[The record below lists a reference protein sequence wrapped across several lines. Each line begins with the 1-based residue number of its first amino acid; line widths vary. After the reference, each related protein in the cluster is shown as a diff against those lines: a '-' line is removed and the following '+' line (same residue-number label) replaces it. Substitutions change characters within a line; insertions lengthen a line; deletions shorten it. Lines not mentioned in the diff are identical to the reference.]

1 MKTDTGD
8 TDSSLLRQMRDGDAA
23 AFQRLYQRHQGP
35 IYRYALMRC
44 SQSALA
50 ADVVQ
55 DVFMG
60 LLTRSYRYD
69 AGLGNLQNFLF
80 GVARNL
86 LLKQDQAQRRHQP
99 LPGLGDEDQEEVL
112 MSETAEASDAIFSQQ
127 LTEHVR
133 QAVSV
138 LRPHYRDVIILYELQ
153 ELSYAEIAVI
163 CSIDIGT
170 VRSRLSR
177 ARAAILQYSDRMGWR
192 TELAMRT
199 TTASATASR
208 ANATMTGTEQ

>member
-1 MKTDTGD
+1 MDNQE
-8 TDSSLLRQMRDGDAA
+8 TDSSLLTQMRDGDVA

-44 SQSALA
+44 GQAALA

-60 LLTRSYRYD
+60 LLSKSYRYD

-86 LLKQDQAQRRHQP
+86 LLKQDQAERRHQP
-99 LPGLGDEDQEEVL
+99 LPGYSEEDAEEVL
-112 MSETAEASDAIFSQQ
+112 MSETTEPADVIFHQQ
-127 LTEHVR
+127 MTEHVR
-133 QAVSV
+133 QAVAV

-163 CSIDIGT
+163 CDIDIGT

-177 ARAAILQYSDRMGWR
+177 ARAAILQYSERLGWR
-192 TELAMRT
+192 PD
-199 TTASATASR
+199 ATAK
-208 ANATMTGTEQ
+208 TGTQR

>member
-1 MKTDTGD
+1 MDNQE
-8 TDSSLLRQMRDGDAA
+8 TDSSLLTKMRDGDVA

-44 SQSALA
+44 GQSALA

-60 LLTRSYRYD
+60 LLSKSYRYD
-69 AGLGNLQNFLF
+69 AGLGSLQNFLF

-86 LLKQDQAQRRHQP
+86 LLKQDQAERRRQS
-99 LPGLGDEDQEEVL
+99 LPGYSDEDGEEVL
-112 MSETAEASDAIFSQQ
+112 MSETTELADVIFHQQ
-127 LTEHVR
+127 MTEHVR

-163 CSIDIGT
+163 CDIDIGT

-177 ARAAILQYSDRMGWR
+177 ARAAILQYSERLGWR
-192 TELAMRT
+192 PDA
-199 TTASATASR
+199 AAK
-208 ANATMTGTEQ
+208 TGTQR

>member
-1 MKTDTGD
+1 MNVDNQE
-8 TDSSLLRQMRDGDAA
+8 TDSSLLTQMRDGDVA

-60 LLTRSYRYD
+60 LLSKSYRYD
-69 AGLGNLQNFLF
+69 AGLGSLQNFLF

-86 LLKQDQAQRRHQP
+86 LLKQDQAERRRQS
-99 LPGLGDEDQEEVL
+99 LPGYSDEDGEEVL
-112 MSETAEASDAIFSQQ
+112 MSESTEPADIIFHQQ
-127 LTEHVR
+127 MTEHVR
-133 QAVSV
+133 QAVAV

-163 CSIDIGT
+163 CDIDIGT

-177 ARAAILQYSDRMGWR
+177 ARAAILQYSERLGWR
-192 TELAMRT
+192 PDA
-199 TTASATASR
+199 AAK
-208 ANATMTGTEQ
+208 TGTQR

>member
-1 MKTDTGD
+1 MDNQE
-8 TDSSLLRQMRDGDAA
+8 TDSSLLTQMRDGDVA

-44 SQSALA
+44 GQSAVA

-60 LLTRSYRYD
+60 LLSKSYRYD
-69 AGLGNLQNFLF
+69 AGLGSLQNFLF

-86 LLKQDQAQRRHQP
+86 LLKQDQAERRHQP
-99 LPGLGDEDQEEVL
+99 LPAFGKEFGEEDGEEVL
-112 MSETAEASDAIFSQQ
+112 MSGTTEPVDAIFHQQ

-133 QAVSV
+133 QAVAV

-153 ELSYAEIAVI
+153 ELSYAEIAMI
-163 CSIDIGT
+163 CGLDIGT

-177 ARAAILQYSDRMGWR
+177 ARAAILQYSEKQGWR
-192 TELAMRT
+192 PDVA
-199 TTASATASR
+199 AK
-208 ANATMTGTEQ
+208 TGTQR

>member
-1 MKTDTGD
+1 MDNQE
-8 TDSSLLRQMRDGDAA
+8 TDSSLLTQMRDGDVA

-44 SQSALA
+44 GQTALA

-60 LLTRSYRYD
+60 LLSKSYRYD
-69 AGLGNLQNFLF
+69 AGLGSLQNFLF

-86 LLKQDQAQRRHQP
+86 LLKQDQAERRHQS
-99 LPGLGDEDQEEVL
+99 LPGYSDEDGEEVL
-112 MSETAEASDAIFSQQ
+112 MSETTEPADVIFHQQ
-127 LTEHVR
+127 MTEHVR

-163 CSIDIGT
+163 CDIDIGT

-177 ARAAILQYSDRMGWR
+177 ARAAILQYSERLGWR
-192 TELAMRT
+192 PDA
-199 TTASATASR
+199 AAK
-208 ANATMTGTEQ
+208 TGTQR

>member
-1 MKTDTGD
+1 MDKQETDF
-8 TDSSLLRQMRDGDAA
+8 SLLTQMRDGDVA
-23 AFQRLYQRHQGP
+23 AFQCLYQRHQGP

-44 SQSALA
+44 GQTALA

-60 LLTRSYRYD
+60 LLSKSYLYD
-69 AGLGNLQNFLF
+69 AGLGSLQNFLF

-86 LLKQDQAQRRHQP
+86 LLKQDQTERRHQP
-99 LPGLGDEDQEEVL
+99 LPGDSEEDGEEVL
-112 MSETAEASDAIFSQQ
+112 MRETTEPADAIFQQ
-127 LTEHVR
+127 QMTEHVR

-153 ELSYAEIAVI
+153 ELSYAEIAMI
-163 CSIDIGT
+163 CNIDIGT

-177 ARAAILQYSDRMGWR
+177 ARAAILQYSERLGWR
-192 TELAMRT
+192 PDIAEK
-199 TTASATASR
+199 
-208 ANATMTGTEQ
+208 TGTQR

>member
-1 MKTDTGD
+1 MDNQE
-8 TDSSLLRQMRDGDAA
+8 TDSSLLTQMRDGDVA

-35 IYRYALMRC
+35 IYRYSLMRC
-44 SQSALA
+44 GQSALA

-60 LLTRSYRYD
+60 LLSKSYRYD
-69 AGLGNLQNFLF
+69 AGLGSLQNFLF

-86 LLKQDQAQRRHQP
+86 LLKQDQTERRHQP
-99 LPGLGDEDQEEVL
+99 LPAFGKEFDEEDGEEVL
-112 MSETAEASDAIFSQQ
+112 MSEAAESTDVIFHQQ
-127 LTEHVR
+127 MTEHVR
-133 QAVSV
+133 RAVAV

-163 CSIDIGT
+163 CNIDIGT

-177 ARAAILQYSDRMGWR
+177 ARAAILQYSEKLGWR
-192 TELAMRT
+192 PDAEAK
-199 TTASATASR
+199 
-208 ANATMTGTEQ
+208 TGTQR

>member
-8 TDSSLLRQMRDGDAA
+8 IDYSLLRQMRDGDVA

-44 SQSALA
+44 GQSALA

-86 LLKQDQAQRRHQP
+86 LLKQDQTQRRHQQ
-99 LPGLGDEDQEEVL
+99 LPGQDHDDENEEEVL
-112 MSETAEASDAIFSQQ
+112 ISETAEPTDAIFSQQ

-133 QAVSV
+133 QAVAV

-163 CSIDIGT
+163 CGIDIGT

-177 ARAAILQYSDRMGWR
+177 ARAAILQYSERMGWR
-192 TELAMRT
+192 PD
-199 TTASATASR
+199 ATAK
-208 ANATMTGTEQ
+208 TGTQR

>member
-1 MKTDTGD
+1 VDNQE
-8 TDSSLLRQMRDGDAA
+8 TDSSLLTQMRDGDVA

-44 SQSALA
+44 GQAALA

-60 LLTRSYRYD
+60 LLSKSYRYD

-80 GVARNL
+80 GVSRNL
-86 LLKQDQAQRRHQP
+86 LLKQDQAERRHQP
-99 LPGLGDEDQEEVL
+99 LPGFGVEDGEEVL
-112 MSETAEASDAIFSQQ
+112 MSETTEPTDVIFHQQ
-127 LTEHVR
+127 MTEHVR
-133 QAVSV
+133 QAVSL

-163 CSIDIGT
+163 CDIDIGT

-177 ARAAILQYSDRMGWR
+177 ARAAILQYSERLGWR
-192 TELAMRT
+192 PDA
-199 TTASATASR
+199 AAK
-208 ANATMTGTEQ
+208 TGTQR

>member
-1 MKTDTGD
+1 MDNQE
-8 TDSSLLRQMRDGDAA
+8 TDSSLLTQMRDGDIA

-44 SQSALA
+44 GQSALA

-55 DVFMG
+55 DVFMS
-60 LLTRSYRYD
+60 LLSKSYRYD
-69 AGLGNLQNFLF
+69 AGLGSLQNFLF

-86 LLKQDQAQRRHQP
+86 LLKQDKTERRHQP
-99 LPGLGDEDQEEVL
+99 LPGYSEEDGEEVL
-112 MSETAEASDAIFSQQ
+112 ISETTELADVIFHQQ
-127 LTEHVR
+127 MTEHVR
-133 QAVSV
+133 QAVAV

-163 CSIDIGT
+163 CDIDIGT

-177 ARAAILQYSDRMGWR
+177 ARAAILQYSERLGWR
-192 TELAMRT
+192 PDAM
-199 TTASATASR
+199 
-208 ANATMTGTEQ
+208 ANTGTQR

>member
-8 TDSSLLRQMRDGDAA
+8 TDSSLLRQMRDGDVA

-44 SQSALA
+44 GQSALA

-86 LLKQDQAQRRHQP
+86 LLKQDQTQRRHQQ
-99 LPGLGDEDQEEVL
+99 LPGKGHGDENEEEVL
-112 MSETAEASDAIFSQQ
+112 ISEAAEPTDAIFSQQ

-133 QAVSV
+133 QAVAV

-163 CSIDIGT
+163 CGIDIGT

-177 ARAAILQYSDRMGWR
+177 ARAAILQYSERMGWR
-192 TELAMRT
+192 PD
-199 TTASATASR
+199 ATAK
-208 ANATMTGTEQ
+208 TGTQR

>member
-1 MKTDTGD
+1 MDNQE
-8 TDSSLLRQMRDGDAA
+8 TDSSLLTQMRDGDVA

-44 SQSALA
+44 GQSALA

-60 LLTRSYRYD
+60 LLSKSYRYD
-69 AGLGNLQNFLF
+69 AGLGSLQNFLF

-86 LLKQDQAQRRHQP
+86 LLKQDRAERRHQF
-99 LPGLGDEDQEEVL
+99 LPGYSEEDGEEVL
-112 MSETAEASDAIFSQQ
+112 MSETTEPADVIFHQQ
-127 LTEHVR
+127 MTEHVR
-133 QAVSV
+133 QAVAV

-163 CSIDIGT
+163 CDIDIGT

-177 ARAAILQYSDRMGWR
+177 ARAAILQYSERLGWR
-192 TELAMRT
+192 PDA
-199 TTASATASR
+199 AK
-208 ANATMTGTEQ
+208 TGTQR

>member
-1 MKTDTGD
+1 
-8 TDSSLLRQMRDGDAA
+8 MRDGDVA

-44 SQSALA
+44 GQSALA

-60 LLTRSYRYD
+60 LLSKSYRYD

-80 GVARNL
+80 GVSRNL
-86 LLKQDQAQRRHQP
+86 LLKQDQAERRHQP
-99 LPGLGDEDQEEVL
+99 LPGFGEEDGEEVL
-112 MSETAEASDAIFSQQ
+112 MSETTEPTDVIFHQQ
-127 LTEHVR
+127 MTEHVR

-163 CSIDIGT
+163 CDIDIGT

-177 ARAAILQYSDRMGWR
+177 ARAAILQYSERLGWR
-192 TELAMRT
+192 HDA
-199 TTASATASR
+199 AAK
-208 ANATMTGTEQ
+208 TGTQR

>member
-1 MKTDTGD
+1 MDKQE
-8 TDSSLLRQMRDGDAA
+8 TDSSLLKQMRDGDVA

-44 SQSALA
+44 GQTAQA

-60 LLTRSYRYD
+60 LLSKSYRYD
-69 AGLGNLQNFLF
+69 AGLGSLQNFLF

-86 LLKQDQAQRRHQP
+86 LLKQDQAERRHQP
-99 LPGLGDEDQEEVL
+99 LPGFAKEFGEENGEEVL
-112 MSETAEASDAIFSQQ
+112 MSEAIEPADAIFHQQ
-127 LTEHVR
+127 MTEHVR
-133 QAVSV
+133 QAVAV

-163 CSIDIGT
+163 CDIDIGT

-177 ARAAILQYSDRMGWR
+177 ARAAILQYSERLGWR
-192 TELAMRT
+192 PDA
-199 TTASATASR
+199 AVK
-208 ANATMTGTEQ
+208 TGTQR

>member
-1 MKTDTGD
+1 VDNQE
-8 TDSSLLRQMRDGDAA
+8 TDSSLLTQVRDGDVA

-44 SQSALA
+44 GQSALA

-60 LLTRSYRYD
+60 LLSRSYRYD
-69 AGLGNLQNFLF
+69 AGLGSLQNFLF

-86 LLKQDQAQRRHQP
+86 LLKQDQAERRHQP
-99 LPGLGDEDQEEVL
+99 LPAFGEEYGEENGEEVL
-112 MSETAEASDAIFSQQ
+112 MSETTEAADVIFHQQ
-127 LTEHVR
+127 MTEHVR
-133 QAVSV
+133 QAVAV

-163 CSIDIGT
+163 CDIDIGT

-177 ARAAILQYSDRMGWR
+177 ARAAILQYSERLGWR
-192 TELAMRT
+192 PDA
-199 TTASATASR
+199 AAK
-208 ANATMTGTEQ
+208 TGTQR

>member
-1 MKTDTGD
+1 MDNQE
-8 TDSSLLRQMRDGDAA
+8 TDSSLLTQMRDGDVA

-44 SQSALA
+44 GQSALA

-60 LLTRSYRYD
+60 LLSKSYRYD
-69 AGLGNLQNFLF
+69 AGLGSLQNFLF
-80 GVARNL
+80 GVTRNL
-86 LLKQDQAQRRHQP
+86 LLKQDQAERRHQP
-99 LPGLGDEDQEEVL
+99 LPGFGEEDGEEVL
-112 MSETAEASDAIFSQQ
+112 MSETTEPADVIFHQQ
-127 LTEHVR
+127 MTEHVR
-133 QAVSV
+133 QAVAV

-163 CSIDIGT
+163 CGIDIGT

-177 ARAAILQYSDRMGWR
+177 ARAAILQYSERLGWR
-192 TELAMRT
+192 PDA
-199 TTASATASR
+199 AAK
-208 ANATMTGTEQ
+208 TGTQR

>member
-1 MKTDTGD
+1 
-8 TDSSLLRQMRDGDAA
+8 MRDGDVA

-44 SQSALA
+44 GQTALA

-60 LLTRSYRYD
+60 LLSKSYRYD
-69 AGLGNLQNFLF
+69 AGLGSLQNFLF

-86 LLKQDQAQRRHQP
+86 LLKQDQAERRHQS
-99 LPGLGDEDQEEVL
+99 LPGYSEEDGEEVL
-112 MSETAEASDAIFSQQ
+112 MSETTEPADVIFHQQ
-127 LTEHVR
+127 MTEHVR
-133 QAVSV
+133 QAVAV

-153 ELSYAEIAVI
+153 ELSYAEIASI
-163 CSIDIGT
+163 CDIDIGT

-177 ARAAILQYSDRMGWR
+177 ARAAILQYSERLGWR
-192 TELAMRT
+192 PDA
-199 TTASATASR
+199 AAK
-208 ANATMTGTEQ
+208 TGTQR

>member
-1 MKTDTGD
+1 M
-8 TDSSLLRQMRDGDAA
+8 RQMREGKVS
-23 AFQRLYQRHQGP
+23 AFQLLYKRHQGA

-44 SQSALA
+44 GRTALA

-60 LLTRSYRYD
+60 LLSKSFNYN
-69 AGLGNLQNFLF
+69 ASLGSLQNFLF

-86 LLKQDQAQRRHQP
+86 LLKQEYAESRHLP
-99 LPGLGDEDQEEVL
+99 LPANGEEEEEEVL
-112 MSETAEASDAIFSQQ
+112 QCEASDLSEAVFSQQ
-127 LTEHVR
+127 RTKQVQ
-133 QAVSV
+133 QAIAM
-138 LRPHYRDVIILYELQ
+138 LRPHYRDVVILYELQ

-177 ARAAILQYSDRMGWR
+177 ARAAMLDYCKKLDWNPESEAIRIK
-192 TELAMRT
+192 
-199 TTASATASR
+199 
-208 ANATMTGTEQ
+208 TGTEV

>member
-1 MKTDTGD
+1 MDNQE
-8 TDSSLLRQMRDGDAA
+8 TDSSLLTQMRDGDVA

-44 SQSALA
+44 GQAALA

-60 LLTRSYRYD
+60 LLSKSYRYD
-69 AGLGNLQNFLF
+69 AGLGSLQNFLF
-80 GVARNL
+80 GIARNL
-86 LLKQDQAQRRHQP
+86 LLKQDQAERRHQP
-99 LPGLGDEDQEEVL
+99 LPEFGEEDGEEVL
-112 MSETAEASDAIFSQQ
+112 MSETTEPADVIFHQQ
-127 LTEHVR
+127 MTEHVR

-163 CSIDIGT
+163 CDIDIGT

-177 ARAAILQYSDRMGWR
+177 ARAAILQYSERLGWR
-192 TELAMRT
+192 PD
-199 TTASATASR
+199 ATAK
-208 ANATMTGTEQ
+208 TGTQR